1 MKLSRT
7 ERWILAN
14 QYHIMAALHPDKATV
29 YNGYAEALERGY
41 ANFIDR
47 LAARI
52 VRDDTNH
59 EESDE
64 VDAVLA
70 MYDTLQRAYRTMED
84 TFGIEQERLRF
95 PGFDKKSEADYLGY
109 AQFVISREVRYPG
122 MSTATSLDTS
132 TPMVR
137 QYRRMLK
144 AWKDRGSRDQLDSRD
159 VIAILAAG
167 Q

>member
-1 MKLSRT
+1 M
-7 ERWILAN
+7 LAN
-14 QYHIMAALHPDKATV
+14 QYHIMAALHPDKAAV
-29 YNGYAEALERGY
+29 YRGYAEALERGY

-70 MYDTLQRAYRTMED
+70 LYDTLQRAYRTMED
-84 TFGIEQERLRF
+84 NFGIEQERLRF
-95 PGFDKKSEADYLGY
+95 PGFDKKTEGDYLGY
-109 AQFVISREVRYPG
+109 AQFVITREVRYPG
-122 MSTATSLDTS
+122 MATATSLDSS

-159 VIAILAAG
+159 VLAILAAG

>member
-14 QYHIMAALHPDKATV
+14 QYHILAALHPDKATI
-29 YNGYAEALERGY
+29 YGGYAEALERGY

-47 LAARI
+47 LAQRI
-52 VRDDTNH
+52 VRDDTDH
-59 EESDE
+59 DESDE

-70 MYDTLQRAYRTMED
+70 MYDVLQRAYRTMDDNE
-84 TFGIEQERLRF
+84 GIEQERLRF
-95 PGFDKKSEADYLGY
+95 PGFDRTSEADYLGY
-109 AQFVISREVRYPG
+109 ARFVITREARYPG
-122 MSTATSLDTS
+122 LATAASLDTQ

-144 AWKDRGSRDQLDSRD
+144 AWRDRGEAEQLDRRD
-159 VIAILAAG
+159 VLAILAASE
-167 Q
+167 

>member
-7 ERWILAN
+7 ERWMLAN
-14 QYHIMAALHPDKATV
+14 QYHIMAALNPDKAAV
-29 YNGYAEALERGY
+29 YRGYAEALERGY

-70 MYDTLQRAYRTMED
+70 MYDALQRAFRTMDD
-84 TFGIEQERLRF
+84 TFGVDQERLRF
-95 PGFDKKSEADYLGY
+95 PGYDRASEGDRLGY

-122 MSTATSLDTS
+122 LATQTSLDTHA
-132 TPMVR
+132 PMVR

-144 AWKDRGSRDQLDSRD
+144 AWKDRGGADLLDRQD
-159 VIAILAAG
+159 VLAILAAG
-167 Q
+167 V